1 MTYKT
6 DPGRIGNHEP
16 SLDSLHLQTT
26 ARPFLDDV
34 APTRPNNRRLS
45 SIIGSTARRCRIV
58 EQEPHQAPVASA
70 IPTHISKAVP
80 ICTSTLDESWSLH
93 SCPILLCDNDGT
105 FHSPLASIS
114 LPIPFPDYSQHLQH
128 QQHFSCPLPPHAA
141 YSLNSSHLLSA
152 RGDSFESQTSQ
163 NMVKAVALVH
173 PPRRL
178 SPAAST
184 FDINPLEEPAPSTF
198 IKLCHCSLYLVKRS
212 RQV

>member
-105 FHSPLASIS
+105 FHSPLASIP

-141 YSLNSSHLLSA
+141 YSLNLPICSQHRVTRSKVKQAKTWSKQWHWSA
-152 RGDSFESQTSQ
+152 LRGDSPLQPQRSISTLSKNQ
-163 NMVKAVALVH
+163 
-173 PPRRL
+173 RRL
-178 SPAAST
+178 HS
-184 FDINPLEEPAPSTF
+184 
-198 IKLCHCSLYLVKRS
+198 
-212 RQV
+212 